1 MDPPTP
7 ESKTANPRLLRRAL
21 LVSFALY
28 VTLGLPDGVL
38 GTVWPTLR
46 DDFGRADSSF
56 GLLIAC
62 SAVGYTSSSIGSGH
76 LTQRYGSG
84 LVLRNASFAAI
95 AGLGLLSVAPT
106 WWTSMLGVLVL
117 GAGWGLCDASVNAWM
132 ALTQG
137 PRQMGLL
144 HAAYGV
150 GALSGPLLATAFIA
164 NGGLWRGPFMVICGL
179 GVVLVA
185 VIASARHGFDTAPVS
200 SEVAGAPAPTRG
212 SRMLLTLLI
221 VWFSIYVGIE
231 VTVGQ
236 WSYTLLTES
245 RDHND
250 VFASVLV
257 AAFWGGL
264 TLGRFLLA
272 GFGDR
277 FSPER
282 VPCLDDWYYCYW
294 GGVLLGGHC
303 FAWRLRVARDR
314 AVFGGHVPFGHRAH
328 GDLYRSGTCGSSGR
342 LSSGCVVG
350 RVCGYTCFGRGFGRP
365 SRGGSGPSGYV
376 RGDLR
381 AWVAVDSHPGSVVAC
396 DGFGLGL
403 SLDGL
408 SRPFGEIGSES
419 REVAG
424 IQHALPNARSV
435 GDVVGKP

>member
-1 MDPPTP
+1 MDPPPP
-7 ESKTANPRLLRRAL
+7 ESQTVHPRLLRRAV

-38 GTVWPTLR
+38 GTVWPSLR
-46 DDFGRADSSF
+46 DDFGRTDSSL

-84 LVLRNASFAAI
+84 IVLRNASFAAI
-95 AGLGLLSVAPT
+95 AGLGLLSIAPT
-106 WWTSMLGVLVL
+106 WWTSMLGILIL

-150 GALSGPLLATAFIA
+150 GALSGPLLAAVFIV
-164 NGGLWRGPFMVICGL
+164 NGEFWRGPFMVIFGL

-185 VIASARHGFDTAPVS
+185 GIASARHGFDTAPVS
-200 SEVAGAPAPTRG
+200 KDVAGSPAPARG
-212 SRMLLTLLI
+212 SRMLLALLI

-231 VTVGQ
+231 LTLGQ

-245 RDHND
+245 RDYNH
-250 VFASVLV
+250 VLASVLV

-282 VPCLDDWYYCYW
+282 VLGSTIATAAVGVVFYW
-294 GGVLLGGHC
+294 ADVASLGA
-303 FAWRLRVARDR
+303 FALPVI
-314 AVFGGHVPFGHRAH
+314 
-328 GDLYRSGTCGSSGR
+328 
-342 LSSGCVVG
+342 
-350 RVCGYTCFGRGFGRP
+350 
-365 SRGGSGPSGYV
+365 
-376 RGDLR
+376 
-381 AWVAVDSHPGSVVAC
+381 
-396 DGFGLGL
+396 GL
-403 SLDGL
+403 SLATMFPLVIGRTAVYIGEERAARAVGYQVAASSVGFVILPALVGVLADHHGVAVALPVTFVATCTLALLWILIQVQL
-408 SRPFGEIGSES
+408 SRARVSE
-419 REVAG
+419 EA
-424 IQHALPNARSV
+424 
-435 GDVVGKP
+435 

>member
-7 ESKTANPRLLRRAL
+7 ESQTANPQLLRRAL

-38 GTVWPTLR
+38 GTVWPSLR
-46 DDFGRADSSF
+46 DDFGRTDSSF
-56 GLLIAC
+56 GLLILC

-106 WWTSMLGVLVL
+106 WWTSMLGILVL

-200 SEVAGAPAPTRG
+200 SEVAGAPPPTRG
-212 SRMLLTLLI
+212 SRMLLALLI

-236 WSYTLLTES
+236 WSFTLLTES
-245 RDHND
+245 RDYSN
-250 VFASVLV
+250 VLAGVLV

-282 VPCLDDWYYCYW
+282 VLASTIGTTAIGVVFYW
-294 GGVLLGGHC
+294 ADIASFGA
-303 FAWRLRVARDR
+303 FAL
-314 AVFGGHVPFGHRAH
+314 P
-328 GDLYRSGTCGSSGR
+328 LI
-342 LSSGCVVG
+342 
-350 RVCGYTCFGRGFGRP
+350 
-365 SRGGSGPSGYV
+365 
-376 RGDLR
+376 
-381 AWVAVDSHPGSVVAC
+381 
-396 DGFGLGL
+396 GL
-403 SLDGL
+403 SLAAMFPLVIGRTAVYIGEERAARAVGYQVAASSVGFVVLPALVGVLADHHGVAVALPVTFAATCTLALVWTLIQVQL
-408 SRPFGEIGSES
+408 SRATVSD
-419 REVAG
+419 
-424 IQHALPNARSV
+424 SV
-435 GDVVGKP
+435 